1 MKENEKKNI
10 IRNYKNRCDC
20 SEDDNCG
27 CSYPNNTNSDYD
39 AVCPKNLNQEDCCKK
54 RSASKKA

>member
-1 MKENEKKNI
+1 MHKDDIRNENE
-10 IRNYKNRCDC
+10 CDC
-20 SEDDNCG
+20 DEDNKCG